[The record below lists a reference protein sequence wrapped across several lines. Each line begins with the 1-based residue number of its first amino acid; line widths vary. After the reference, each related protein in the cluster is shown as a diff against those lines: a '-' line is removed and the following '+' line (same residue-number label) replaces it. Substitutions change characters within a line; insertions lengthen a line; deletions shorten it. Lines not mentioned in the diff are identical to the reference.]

1 MAKSLKPK
9 NIVSGK
15 VKQAYNRRATEQ
27 TRTVTELKKNDTSVL
42 LAGNTRLP

>member
-1 MAKSLKPK
+1 MAKSFKPK

-27 TRTVTELKKNDTSVL
+27 TRTVTELKKTI
-42 LAGNTRLP
+42 RH